1 MLNKRTFVLGFFLLL
16 VFNHAHALK
25 PIPIQAGLLKLSSF
39 RSQRNSKIEFTALRR
54 IFDIQGIPYDVL
66 EHPAQ
71 MVEYKTVFTA
81 GSLLDK
87 DTTPEVLNRLY
98 DYVEGGGTLFSAGQI
113 GKRLY
118 PLFGVTHHAPSKHR
132 YRLKFNGSNEALKYI
147 NRPEEQTIS
156 LGNGNKHFFDQVIWT
171 HGYRGAGGT
180 QQLGTFEDGQGAFFH
195 SQYGRGKTYLLGISY
210 IDSVMRPQIG
220 KDYEAQRS
228 YVNAFE
234 PSADVIML
242 IVKAVYET
250 YTSPYVILS
259 VIPYARRTALIL
271 SHDVDAQTS
280 FVDSIKFANLEA
292 RFGVTSTFFET
303 TKTFVDAM
311 DIDYYNI
318 EENRT
323 AIRTLKQRGWDIGS
337 HSVSHAKDFGTLPVG
352 DPGISIAEYQPKI
365 HKTIYGE
372 VLISKQLLDRDISGQ
387 NTVSFRA
394 GDLAFPTQ
402 LIGILQNS
410 GYLYDS
416 TFSANDVLSAFPF
429 FAFKDR
435 IIGSEESKIIEIPV
449 TLDDS
454 LSFLTP
460 KTINKVVK
468 IWKEVVTAN
477 MENGGITVLLIHP
490 SDTRNQD
497 YKLKAQEE
505 LMQFVQRRNGW
516 MGNIRE
522 FGDFFRHRQQV
533 KIKVFQKS
541 NKGIIIQINPKN
553 THPMVGFILGNTSLD
568 ISQISIQKN
577 DRNPIQYKI
586 LKTGD
591 VFKISSNP

>member
-1 MLNKRTFVLGFFLLL
+1 MLNKRTFVLGFTLLL
-16 VFNHAHALK
+16 LFNHAHALM
-25 PIPIQAGLLKLSSF
+25 PIPIQAGLLKLPSF

-66 EHPAQ
+66 EHPSQ
-71 MVEYKTVFTA
+71 IVEYKTIFTA

-98 DYVEGGGTLFSAGQI
+98 DYVEGGGTLVSAGQI

-118 PLFGVTHHAPSKHR
+118 PLFGVTHHTPSKHR

-156 LGNGNKHFFDQVIWT
+156 LGNGKKHFFDQVIWT
-171 HGYRGAGGT
+171 HGYRGARGT
-180 QQLGTFEDGQGAFFH
+180 QQLGTFDDGQGAFFH
-195 SQYGRGKTYLLGISY
+195 SQYGRGRTYLLGISY

-318 EENRT
+318 DENRT

-352 DPGISIAEYQPKI
+352 DPGISIADYQPNNL
-365 HKTIYGE
+365 KTIYGE
-372 VLISKQLLDRDISGQ
+372 VLISKELLDRDIPGQ

-394 GDLAFPTQ
+394 GDLAFPPQ
-402 LIGILQNS
+402 LIRILENS

-435 IIGSEESKIIEIPV
+435 TIGSEESNIIEIPV

-460 KTINKVVK
+460 QSIHHAVKT
-468 IWKEVVTAN
+468 WKEVITAIT
-477 MENGGITVLLIHP
+477 ENGGITVLLIHP
-490 SDTRNQD
+490 SETRTQD

-505 LMQFVQRRNGW
+505 VMRFVQDRNGW
-516 MGNIRE
+516 MGNITE
-522 FGDFFRHRQQV
+522 FGQFYRHRRQV
-533 KIKVFQKS
+533 HIKLFETDD
-541 NKGIIIQINPKN
+541 KGISIRIEAEKH
-553 THPMVGFILGNTSLD
+553 HPMVGFILGNTAKN
-568 ISQISIQKN
+568 ISQINFQKTE
-577 DRNPIQYKI
+577 PVPFQYKI
-586 LKTGD
+586 VQKGD
-591 VFKISSNP
+591 VFHISASP

>member
-1 MLNKRTFVLGFFLLL
+1 MSKRILVLGFTLLSF
-16 VFNHAHALK
+16 FNHAHALK

-39 RSQRNSKIEFTALRR
+39 RSQRNSQIEFIALRR

-66 EHPAQ
+66 EHPSQ
-71 MVEYKTVFTA
+71 IVEYKTVFTA

-98 DYVEGGGTLFSAGQI
+98 DYVEGGGILVSAGQI

-118 PLFGVTHHAPSKHR
+118 PLFGVTHHAPSKLR
-132 YRLKFNGSNEALKYI
+132 YRLKFSGSNEALKYI

-156 LGNGNKHFFDQVIWT
+156 LGNGKKRFFDQVIWT
-171 HGYRGAGGT
+171 HGYRGRGRT
-180 QQLGTFEDGQGAFFH
+180 QQLGTFDDGQGAFFH
-195 SQYGRGKTYLLGISY
+195 SQYGRGKTYLIGISY

-228 YVNAFE
+228 YVNGFE

-242 IVKAVYET
+242 ILRAVYET

-259 VIPYARRTALIL
+259 VIPYARSTALIL

-280 FVDSIKFANLEA
+280 FADSIKFADLEA

-318 EENRT
+318 DKNKT

-352 DPGISIAEYQPKI
+352 DPGISIADYQPNNL
-365 HKTIYGE
+365 KTIYGE
-372 VLISKQLLDRDISGQ
+372 VLISKQLLDRDIPGQ

-394 GDLAFPTQ
+394 GDLAFPSR
-402 LIGILQNS
+402 LIGILEKT

-429 FAFKDR
+429 FAFKNR
-435 IIGSEESKIIEIPV
+435 TIGSEESNIIEIPV
-449 TLDDS
+449 TLDDA

-460 KTINKVVK
+460 QSIHQAVKT
-468 IWKEVVTAN
+468 WKEVITAN
-477 MENGGITVLLIHP
+477 SENGGITVLLIHP
-490 SDTRNQD
+490 SDTRTQD
-497 YKLKAQEE
+497 FKLKAQEKV
-505 LMQFVQRRNGW
+505 MRFVQDRNGW
-516 MGNIRE
+516 MGNITE
-522 FGDFFRHRQQV
+522 YGQFYRHRRQV
-533 KIKVFQKS
+533 NIKLFETKE
-541 NKGIIIQINPKN
+541 KGISIRIEAEKH
-553 THPMVGFILGNTSLD
+553 HPMVGFILGNTSPD
-568 ISQISIQKN
+568 ISHISIQKTE
-577 DRNPIQYKI
+577 PMPFQYKI
-586 LKTGD
+586 TQKGNI
-591 VFKISSNP
+591 FNISTAP